1 MSQSFCLQSPGSD
14 GHDRSQPRGSE
25 VHGFPGTA
33 PAPLSRAVL
42 EFNATLVSRQDLSNT
57 LAIFRVR
64 PDEVPSPGASWFEPG
79 QYTAFGLRDGDGR
92 NDRALLRPYSMA
104 SPPEERRW
112 LELYVRRVGTAP
124 GSDTFTWRLWD
135 LPPGGRLHVRGSYA
149 GWLTLRHTIRDDDTR
164 WRLFVAS
171 GTGLGPFVSIVRSQ
185 ARRCSPLLP
194 RMVVLHGASFAHELG
209 YRAELGSTL
218 GERYFPSVSRP
229 TPPLREDEAGRVET
243 FFDQG
248 RVEVLEEVLGLRP
261 GGLTPE
267 TAVIFVCGLRGTI
280 AETCRRLLRRGF
292 VPANHRLRR
301 WLGVADRVPASLFF
315 EQYDTAPIFPAEQL
329 EALRQVLV
337 ARSR

>member
-1 MSQSFCLQSPGSD
+1 MVRL
-14 GHDRSQPRGSE
+14 
-25 VHGFPGTA
+25 T
-33 PAPLSRAVL
+33 
-42 EFNATLVSRQDLSNT
+42 
-57 LAIFRVR
+57 IFRVR
-64 PDEVPSPGASWFEPG
+64 PDEVPSAEASWFEPG

-112 LELYVRRVGTAP
+112 LEIYVRRVGTAP

-135 LPPGGRLHVRGSYA
+135 LPLGGRLHVRGSYA
-149 GWLTLRHTIRDDDTR
+149 GQLTLRHTIRDDDTR

-171 GTGLGPFVSIVRSQ
+171 GT
-185 ARRCSPLLP
+185 
-194 RMVVLHGASFAHELG
+194 
-209 YRAELGSTL
+209 
-218 GERYFPSVSRP
+218 
-229 TPPLREDEAGRVET
+229 
-243 FFDQG
+243 
-248 RVEVLEEVLGLRP
+248 GLRP

-292 VPANHRLRR
+292 VPADHRLRR

-329 EALRQVLV
+329 EVLRQVLP